1 MNERGEIPVE
11 IVHLYAYDVGRSIDL
26 DKVASLV
33 PAHRDIAL
41 GKRRDTPAYLT
52 LPKPLVLSIST
63 EECNS
68 KLFSKISAM
77 AKIYEDGAITM
88 IVRYCTMSTFE
99 DLPAK
104 AHMPIRDVSGSSSIE
119 QFAEASFRMVREALR
134 SAIVGYKELSEGDRE
149 TYIAF
154 CLLEC
159 PGDDPQAFVNAH
171 KDMAASLISGETVGT
186 LHISQIEQI
195 LAKPFSYRKNDI
207 AIFDLDRC
215 LIIDPSADYDDVLMM
230 AEHANYRLIELREL
244 DFLLDE
250 WLGEAER
257 DIRRLYFSSRRK
269 RSSERALRLKLAQI
283 QGLRFDA
290 LFTLENLDNS
300 SKIIGDYF
308 LGSIYHR
315 LCEIFNTDEWK
326 FSVERRL
333 NALQNIYELLK
344 SDTTEQRMMTLEM
357 VFIAVCII
365 FPILQ
370 ILQVMLVK

>member
-1 MNERGEIPVE
+1 
-11 IVHLYAYDVGRSIDL
+11 
-26 DKVASLV
+26 
-33 PAHRDIAL
+33 
-41 GKRRDTPAYLT
+41 
-52 LPKPLVLSIST
+52 
-63 EECNS
+63 
-68 KLFSKISAM
+68 
-77 AKIYEDGAITM
+77 
-88 IVRYCTMSTFE
+88 
-99 DLPAK
+99 
-104 AHMPIRDVSGSSSIE
+104 
-119 QFAEASFRMVREALR
+119 
-134 SAIVGYKELSEGDRE
+134 
-149 TYIAF
+149 
-154 CLLEC
+154 
-159 PGDDPQAFVNAH
+159 
-171 KDMAASLISGETVGT
+171 
-186 LHISQIEQI
+186 
-195 LAKPFSYRKNDI
+195 
-207 AIFDLDRC
+207 
-215 LIIDPSADYDDVLMM
+215 MM